1 MGRTLTAVTG
11 TWSPTPDVLRFQWFR
26 SGTAI
31 TGATG
36 NTYTLVAADYGKTI
50 TLKVTGSKAGYP
62 STTRTSAATAESPP
76 APLTAPVPTIT
87 GTAGSVRP

>member
-26 SGTAI
+26 SGNHPI

-36 NTYTLVAADYGKTI
+36 NAYTLLAADYGKII
-50 TLKVTGSKAGYP
+50 TL
-62 STTRTSAATAESPP
+62 
-76 APLTAPVPTIT
+76 
-87 GTAGSVRP
+87 